1 MALAVHPQ
9 SGLLL
14 QAENARDNI
23 HRRIPGLDNDEQLP
37 HDELNV
43 IEPGA
48 RYGWPYC
55 YDDGK
60 PSPEY
65 PRADCGRYR
74 APLLLLPAHAAPLGM
89 TYYFG
94 QSLTQYRGALIVG
107 YHGYRANG
115 HRVMVFEADGHG
127 RPTGRSSELV
137 SGWDAGEGQ
146 PMGAPTDL
154 KVGAD
159 GAIYV
164 TEDRNGT
171 VLRVAPE

>member
-1 MALAVHPQ
+1 M
-9 SGLLL
+9 
-14 QAENARDNI
+14 
-23 HRRIPGLDNDEQLP
+23 PGLETDEDLP
-37 HDELNV
+37 HDELNR

-48 RYGWPYC
+48 HYGWPYC

-65 PRADCGRYR
+65 PNADCRRYR
-74 APLLLLPAHAAPLGM
+74 APFQLLRAHAAPLGM
-89 TYYFG
+89 TYY
-94 QSLTQYRGALIVG
+94 LANPLPQYRGALVVA

-115 HRVMVFEADGHG
+115 HRVVAFDTDGSG
-127 RPTGRSSELV
+127 LPTGKRSELV
-137 SGWDAGEGQ
+137 AGWDAADGR

-159 GAIYV
+159 GAIYL

-171 VLRVAPE
+171 VLRLAPQQ